1 MLLPDGFMAICFR
14 CGGAKPRALDTCAS
28 CGSGPRTKRDY
39 LVSTALSRFLSTD
52 DELARYRD
60 ELQHATGPAALAI
73 QDKIGHWT
81 AYRTFNEYT
90 LGELEGETLDD
101 WLE

>member
-1 MLLPDGFMAICFR
+1 MTLSEKKALIGNFIGR
-14 CGGAKPRALDTCAS
+14 CNRYA
-28 CGSGPRTKRDY
+28 
-39 LVSTALSRFLSTD
+39 
-52 DELARYRD
+52 DEKLARYRD

-90 LGELEGETLDD
+90 LGELEGETLDH